1 MGKFANDPKVYD
13 ELNASV
19 ANLNA
24 ITTKLRN
31 GEGSLGQLLNDP
43 ALAKSLNATTA
54 NLEGVTGR
62 LNRGEGTAGQAAHRR
77 CALQAAGFADCPAR
91 HGSAKPER
99 RPGHGRPAAARQA
112 VI

>member
-24 ITTKLRN
+24 ITTKLKN

-43 ALAKSLNATTA
+43 AW
-54 NLEGVTGR
+54 R
-62 LNRGEGTAGQAAHRR
+62 NRSTRR
-77 CALQAAGFADCPAR
+77 
-91 HGSAKPER
+91 R
-99 RPGHGRPAAARQA
+99 RISKA
-112 VI
+112 